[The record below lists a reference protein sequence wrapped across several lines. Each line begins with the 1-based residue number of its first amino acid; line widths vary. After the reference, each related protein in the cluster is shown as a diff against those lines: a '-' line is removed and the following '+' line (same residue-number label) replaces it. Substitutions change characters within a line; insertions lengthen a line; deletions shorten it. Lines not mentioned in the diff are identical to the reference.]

1 MKQLTP
7 KGFLV
12 RLILAIIVVGL
23 TMNPT
28 KYNYVS
34 WLILGF
40 SPLKGFLGVI
50 LLIAWAI
57 YIRATLRSLGALGLS
72 LVLIFFIF
80 LIWMLVD
87 SNILTFGR
95 NGTFVWVLDI
105 VIAFILAIGMSWSHI
120 RRRMSGQVDN
130 THDADVSE

>member
-72 LVLIFFIF
+72 LVFMFFIF

-87 SNILTFGR
+87 SNVLTFGR
-95 NGTFVWVLDI
+95 GGTFVWVLDI

-130 THDADVSE
+130 THDADESE

>member
-72 LVLIFFIF
+72 LVFMFFIF

-87 SNILTFGR
+87 SNVLTFGR
-95 NGTFVWVLDI
+95 GGTFVWVLDI